1 MTEGQNDALTYINNC
16 VSKNLHKVVVLDG
29 VTGSGKTEVYLRA
42 ISNVLAKGKN
52 AIVLVPEISLT
63 PQTVSRFY
71 NRFGNNIAVMH
82 SKISASERANQ
93 INKIRS
99 GNVRLVIGARSAI
112 FCPLENIG
120 LIVIDEEHENS
131 YKQDKTPRY
140 KTVDCAEYLAKQNDA
155 VLVLGSATPSLE
167 SIYNCQTKDDWQL
180 IKLPQRTNNAQM
192 PKIDIVDMGLEFK
205 NGSKNL
211 FSKQLEN
218 SICQHLK
225 AGHKVLLF
233 HNRRGFANYMFCRS
247 CGYTPKCPN
256 CSTTLTYHQR
266 LIVDGR
272 PKQMLFC
279 HHCGHLEHVPITC
292 PDCNS
297 PYIAKYGAG
306 TQSVEEQLEALI
318 ADNEITDARVVRMDA
333 DTTNQALGHQKCLEE
348 FAKPG
353 PAILL
358 GTQMIA
364 KGLDFDDVTLVGVVL
379 IDTNLSLPDFR
390 CAERTFDLILQ
401 VAGRAGRANL
411 PGKVIV
417 QTYYPLDTSIVCA
430 ANYEKDNFIAQEF
443 AKRKLMNYPPY
454 SSLVNFIIS
463 GTKEE
468 NVVEYSNQVQ
478 DCLESYIQKNS
489 LSEWDLLP
497 SAPCVLSKIR
507 NQFRYHILLKS
518 NAENTSAHIDKAL
531 KNLKIKSNVKL
542 NIDVDPV
549 SLF

>member
-1 MTEGQNDALTYINNC
+1 M
-16 VSKNLHKVVVLDG
+16 DG

-42 ISNVLAKGKN
+42 IANVLEKGKN

-71 NRFGNNIAVMH
+71 SRFGNNIAVMH
-82 SKISASERANQ
+82 SKISVSERANQ
-93 INKIRS
+93 INKIRN
-99 GNVRLVIGARSAI
+99 GEVRLVIGARSAI
-112 FCPLENIG
+112 FCPLDNIG

-140 KTVDCAEYLAKQNDA
+140 KTIDCAEYLAKQNGA

-167 SIYNCQTKDDWQL
+167 SIYNCQTKEDWHK
-180 IKLPQRTNNAQM
+180 IELPQRTNNAHM

-205 NGSKNL
+205 SGSKNL
-211 FSKQLEN
+211 FSKLLEN
-218 SICQHLK
+218 SICQELK

-233 HNRRGFANYMFCRS
+233 HNRRGFANYMFCRL

-256 CSTTLTYHQR
+256 CSTTLTYHQK
-266 LIVDGR
+266 LLVDGI

-292 PDCNS
+292 PKCNS

-318 ADNEITDARVVRMDA
+318 AENEIADARVVRMDG

-401 VAGRAGRANL
+401 VAGRAGRASL
-411 PGKVIV
+411 PGRVIV
-417 QTYYPLDTSIVCA
+417 QTYNPQESSIVYA
-430 ANYEKDNFIAQEF
+430 ANYEKHKFIEHEL

-463 GTKEE
+463 GAKEE
-468 NVVEYSNQVQ
+468 NVVEYSKQVQ
-478 DCLESYIQKNS
+478 TSLENYIKKN
-489 LSEWDLLP
+489 
-497 SAPCVLSKIR
+497 
-507 NQFRYHILLKS
+507 
-518 NAENTSAHIDKAL
+518 
-531 KNLKIKSNVKL
+531 
-542 NIDVDPV
+542 NINE
-549 SLF
+549 